1 MSDENQEVLP
11 QDAVEEVAQEE
22 VAKAEEVAEPV
33 GEVEAQPAETV
44 ESERP
49 VYNMPVAK
57 AQEEKRKAVE
67 KARAEAKAEAETEMQ
82 RLRENYE
89 EKLRTNTPET
99 QDYKSKLQQV
109 ATDYNLDPEAAEK
122 LLDVF
127 KSTIQVPDM
136 SKYDALIK
144 NAELENI
151 KLNVRKDIENRVVP
165 LIKQDN
171 PNVSASDLAEI
182 TAKVQELAFTEGFN
196 TYRLEDIY
204 RLKRE
209 EIVPKSGFT
218 VETPKGRTPSMT
230 SFKNLSDDE
239 EHRLAE
245 NDPETFKQ
253 YLKYQS
259 ANTSKYLDVE

>member
-1 MSDENQEVLP
+1 MPDEQEVLP

-22 VAKAEEVAEPV
+22 VVQAEETQPV

-67 KARAEAKAEAETEMQ
+67 KAKAEAKAEAEAEMK
-82 RLRENYE
+82 RLREEYE
-89 EKLRTNTPET
+89 QKLRANTPEA
-99 QDYKSKLQQV
+99 QDYKSKLQQI
-109 ATDYNLDPEAAEK
+109 ALEHNLDQEGAEK
-122 LLDVF
+122 LLDLF

-151 KLNVRKDIENRVVP
+151 KQNVRKDIESRVVP

-182 TAKVQELAFTEGFN
+182 TAKVQELAFTEGFH

-230 SFKNLSDDE
+230 TFKNLSDDE
-239 EHRLAE
+239 EHKLAE
-245 NDPETFKQ
+245 NDPEAFKA
-253 YLKYQS
+253 YLKYQM
-259 ANTSKYLDVE
+259 ANTSKYLEAE